1 MSPSIVG
8 AFWCIIDIY
17 QRRIK
22 INILFYFTVLWVR
35 NWEILTEKIFWG
47 SKIRSFNKLGF
58 FGIFEGNFELIW
70 SISIVIMCHDVSL
83 CTNVIIWILYGY
95 KELQNGT
102 SVDPVPVSLSP
113 LGPLYE
119 LFSKSLCQDRMMDW
133 IRSLSGN

>member
-1 MSPSIVG
+1 MYYWYIPKKDKDKYFVLFHSSVG
-8 AFWCIIDIY
+8 KELGDSY
-17 QRRIK
+17 RK
-22 INILFYFTVLWVR
+22 NILGIKNQVIQQIGV
-35 NWEILTEKIFWG
+35 
-47 SKIRSFNKLGF
+47 
-58 FGIFEGNFELIW
+58 FGIYEGNFELIW